1 MTSRICCVAT
11 SKMPNVNARQFI
23 YSIPVVQLDHLP
35 HLRDTAVFIV
45 AAPQQQRAIVFQM
58 LIQFGCKNVLIVGDD
73 TQAEAE
79 NNLQNT
85 YKSGQHLNWYM
96 ESIYNK
102 LEEMRFRVDEQAEL
116 CALNFQTFD
125 PFRDKFR
132 GKNLVVFATGPS
144 CEYYE
149 PIEDAIHVGIN
160 FAWMKNNVKLNYL
173 VTNDYSGENLRV
185 KMQAGFDKISDNV
198 LISRLLPK
206 NPDEWLNYP
215 EDVRLRYK
223 HVRFFYTDNSV
234 DNPIYQDIRYH
245 PCMSYPSSVF
255 SALHF
260 ALFTSPKEIY
270 LVGCDANQSY
280 GHFYDQDEIK
290 FNAFPHL
297 EKLKVTYARM
307 KVFARHYYPDTEI
320 ISINP
325 VGLKGLFKDIYT
337 ESYSRSREASD

>member
-1 MTSRICCVAT
+1 
-11 SKMPNVNARQFI
+11 MPNVNARQFI

-102 LEEMRFRVDEQAEL
+102 LEEMRYRIDEQAEL

-132 GKNLVVFATGPS
+132 GKKVVIFATGPS

-149 PIEDAIHVGIN
+149 PIQDAIHIGIN
-160 FAWMKNNVKLNYL
+160 FAWKREDIN
-173 VTNDYSGENLRV
+173 
-185 KMQAGFDKISDNV
+185 FDFLFTRDRILAANKVEDTEPVFSNFEME
-198 LISRLLPK
+198 K
-206 NPDEWLNYP
+206 GEWLNYP

-234 DNPIYQDIRYH
+234 DNPLYQDIRYH

-255 SALHF
+255 SAIHF
-260 ALFTSPKEIY
+260 ALFTSPKELY

-280 GHFYDQDEIK
+280 GHFYDKDELK
-290 FNAFPHL
+290 FKSFPHL

-307 KVFARHYYPDTEI
+307 KVFAQHYYPETEI

-325 VGLKGLFKDIYT
+325 VGLKGLFKDVYT
-337 ESYSRSREASD
+337 ENFPPPPHIVSSN